1 MKAQGATQ
9 EYEIIIASDNP
20 IEKANYLYASNR
32 ESPKNL

>member
-1 MKAQGATQ
+1 MKTQGATQ

-32 ESPKNL
+32 ERPKNL